1 MQKEL
6 FIRIWLIVAIHNASK
21 FYLGNLLIVPIN
33 LRNRCR
39 WTIMLN
45 KKSGIFIKL
54 VDSVLPVRDI
64 YKPYQMFETSTI
76 KDIAKALGLSTSTV
90 SRALR
95 DSYEISSNT
104 KKLVMEYAKKVNY
117 LPNPNALSLK
127 ERKSKSIGIV
137 VSEVANHYFSQAI
150 NGIESIANS
159 RGYTAIITQTH
170 ESVEREEKN
179 IQHLAARS
187 VDGLLISIS
196 AETKDTSQLQQ
207 LHDRGLPIVFFDR
220 VPEQINTHKIT
231 ANNRAGA
238 YQATSHL
245 IQSGLKKV
253 AHLSSSAHL
262 SISIERLQGYTDA
275 LRDHGLQPQ
284 SEYIKNCPHGGMLFE
299 EVETAIKELLN
310 LRDRPEAIFVAGDRL
325 TMCCMHV
332 LKSLTASGQPNIKI
346 AGFSNSDVLDLFN
359 PSLTSVFQPAFEM
372 GKLATEKLLELIEA
386 KYPVTEFERKVL
398 ETELFIR

>member
-1 MQKEL
+1 MQMDL
-6 FIRIWLIVAIHNASK
+6 VIHIWLIIAIHNSSE
-21 FYLGNLLIVPIN
+21 FYVVNPEMRIFN
-33 LRNRCR
+33 LRNRSR
-39 WTIMLN
+39 LRLIVIN
-45 KKSGIFIKL
+45 KSGIFIKL
-54 VDSVLPVRDI
+54 VSSVVPARNI
-64 YKPYQMFETSTI
+64 YKPDQMFETSTI

-95 DSYEISSNT
+95 DSYEISSAT

-127 ERKSKSIGIV
+127 ERKSKSIGII

-170 ESVEREEKN
+170 ESVEREKKN
-179 IQHLAARS
+179 VQHLAARS

-245 IQSGLKKV
+245 IQSGCRKI

-262 SISIERLQGYTDA
+262 SISIERLQGYTEA
-275 LRDHGLQPQ
+275 LRDYGLQPRPA
-284 SEYIKNCPHGGMLFE
+284 YIKNCPHGGMLYE
-299 EVETAIKELLN
+299 EVETALKELLN
-310 LRDRPEAIFVAGDRL
+310 LKERPEAIFVAGDRL

-332 LKSLTASGQPNIKI
+332 LKSLKVSGETGIKI

-398 ETELFIR
+398 DTRLFVR